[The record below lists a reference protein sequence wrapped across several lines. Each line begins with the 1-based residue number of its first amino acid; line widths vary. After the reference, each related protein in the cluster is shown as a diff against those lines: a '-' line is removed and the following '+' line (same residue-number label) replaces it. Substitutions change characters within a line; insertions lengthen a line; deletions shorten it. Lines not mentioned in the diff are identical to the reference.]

1 MESEFY
7 GLANAASESVG
18 ERSFAMDL
26 GVKLELSISIDA
38 TAGYQLSQVQW
49 SNETSR
55 HVVPMGARKRV
66 ERR

>member
-1 MESEFY
+1 M
-7 GLANAASESVG
+7 G